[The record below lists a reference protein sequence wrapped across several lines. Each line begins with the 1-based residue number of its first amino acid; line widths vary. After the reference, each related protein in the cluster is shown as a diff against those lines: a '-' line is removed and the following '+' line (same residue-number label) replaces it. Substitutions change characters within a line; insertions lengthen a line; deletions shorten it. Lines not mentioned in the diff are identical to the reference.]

1 MKILA
6 LIVGFAAVFLY
17 LISYQFPKRRAI
29 IACNVVSRVLYVLQY
44 LLLFAFEGAAMDV
57 SAIPS
62 SLLAARKH
70 TPFVEKHKAG
80 ILAGVN
86 VFIIVIGVLVWRDWL
101 SWVPVAGVLLE
112 TNALWMTR
120 EKHIR
125 LLSLLALPFWL
136 LYNLRCD
143 AYGPALGNVLS
154 IGSIIMAMFRY
165 DIPARQKKDCG
176 GSL

>member
-1 MKILA
+1 MKTLA

-17 LISYQFPKRRAI
+17 LISYQFPKRSAI

-70 TPFVEKHKAG
+70 TPFVEKHKVG
-80 ILAGVN
+80 ILTGVN
-86 VFIIVIGVLVWRDWL
+86 VFIIAVGILAWRNWL
-101 SWVPVAGVLLE
+101 SWVPVVGVLLE

-136 LYNLRCD
+136 FYNLRCD
-143 AYGPALGNVLS
+143 AYGPALGNVLAM
-154 IGSIIMAMFRY
+154 GSIIMAILRY
-165 DIPARQKKDCG
+165 DISAGKKSD
-176 GSL
+176 